1 MRRLGFS
8 LVALAG
14 AMFIVFSLSRLSGDP
29 RLLYMGAE
37 GYGVTPEQYEALG
50 KELALDKPFVVQYL
64 ARVGKALRGD
74 LGQSIVGRQSV
85 TGMIR
90 TKLPNTLKLAAAAW
104 LVAIGL
110 GIPLGVLSAVKRG
123 SPIDYLARGL
133 AVLGQSMPG
142 FWIGIMA
149 ILLFAVELQWLP
161 SLGRGNT
168 PKEFVLP
175 VVTLAWLPMAGFV
188 RLTRSSMLD
197 VLDSEFVKLA
207 RAKGVSYWTV
217 VAKHAFRNA
226 LIVPL
231 TLSGLLL
238 ANLMTGSVVVE
249 SVFSWPGIGRLAL
262 QAVSDNDF
270 PVLSGVV
277 VMFTAIYLVANFLV
291 DLLYAVVDPRIR
303 LG

>member
-1 MRRLGFS
+1 
-8 LVALAG
+8 
-14 AMFIVFSLSRLSGDP
+14 MFIVFSLSRLSGDP
-29 RLLYMGAE
+29 RLLYMGNE

-50 KELALDKPFVVQYL
+50 RELALDKPFVVQYL
-64 ARVGKALRGD
+64 ARLGHAVRGD

-90 TKLPNTLKLAAAAW
+90 AKLPNTLKLAAVAW
-104 LVAIGL
+104 ASAVVL

-123 SPIDYLARGL
+123 SPVDYLARGL

-149 ILLFAVELQWLP
+149 ILIFAVELHWLP
-161 SLGRGNT
+161 SLGRGSN

-175 VVTLAWLPMAGFV
+175 VLTLAWLPMAGFV

-197 VLDSEFVKLA
+197 VLDSEYVKLA

-249 SVFSWPGIGRLAL
+249 AVFSWPGIGRLAL
-262 QAVSDNDF
+262 QAVADNDF